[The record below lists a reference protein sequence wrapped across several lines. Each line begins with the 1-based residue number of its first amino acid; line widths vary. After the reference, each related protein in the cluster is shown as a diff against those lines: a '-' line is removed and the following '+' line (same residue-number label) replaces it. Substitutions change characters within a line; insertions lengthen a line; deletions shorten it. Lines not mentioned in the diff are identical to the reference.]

1 MRHKVGTVTLGLT
14 MIIIGI
20 LCLARLVF
28 PAIDLIWIIRL
39 WPIIFITLGVEI
51 LLAIRNCGVE
61 FVYDRVGIV
70 LTFILTFFAMGIGV
84 FAQMLEHCTTF
95 YIN

>member
-1 MRHKVGTVTLGLT
+1 MKHRVGTVTLGLT

-20 LCLARLVF
+20 LCLVRIVVPSMSFVWVF
-28 PAIDLIWIIRL
+28 RL
-39 WPIIFITLGVEI
+39 WPVIFITLGAEI
-51 LLAIRNCGVE
+51 LLATRNNGVE

-70 LTFILTFFAMGIGV
+70 LTFVLTFFAMGMGV
-84 FAQMLEHCTTF
+84 FAQMMEHCAGF